1 MTIWDFKQHKPV
13 FVLQAHTSAITKM
26 EWHEDKQALIT
37 CAKDKCLKIWSFPP
51 VWVDE
56 ESVDLQRPPDAS
68 AARKALKAKQ
78 QAANGASSAA
88 A

>member
-37 CAKDKCLKIWSFPP
+37 CAKDKCLKIWSFPS

-56 ESVDLQRPPDAS
+56 ESVDLQRPPDAN
-68 AARKALKAKQ
+68 ATRKAQKAKQ
-78 QAANGASSAA
+78 AAGGASSAA